1 MSHIKIRGG
10 HSLHGEIEVQGAKN
24 AALPI
29 IAASVL
35 NNGMVRLRRCPQIM
49 DVHHML
55 RILQQSGARIMWDD
69 GDVWVKTDQMDTVAV
84 SSLDAGKMRSSIIL
98 LGALLGRGQEVTM
111 PYPGGCTI
119 GARPIDWHI
128 DALRKMNVQINLK
141 ENKIECK
148 TTGLKGNRIE
158 LPYPS
163 VGVTENILL
172 AAVLADGVTE
182 IIHAAMEPEIADLC
196 RFLKKSGAC
205 IEGEGTE
212 RIRIKGV
219 KTLHDTEYTIMADRI
234 AAGTYMAA
242 AAAVGG
248 EIVLKGIH
256 IENVRAV
263 ADVLVESGC
272 GLIIYKESIKIMS
285 VGRVEPEKGFD
296 MAVEACNILKKNNFS
311 IKWYIVGDGT
321 ERKKLEEKIDKYGLK
336 DTFYILGFKEN
347 PYAYLAQGD
356 IYVQPSRFEG
366 KSIAIDEAKIM
377 NMPIVLTNFNTAKY
391 QIDNNKTG
399 VIVDMNAQ
407 SLAYGIEKLI
417 TNTKLKEN
425 LINNLS
431 IKEFGN
437 EEEIDKLY
445 ELI

>member
-1 MSHIKIRGG
+1 
-10 HSLHGEIEVQGAKN
+10 
-24 AALPI
+24 
-29 IAASVL
+29 
-35 NNGMVRLRRCPQIM
+35 
-49 DVHHML
+49 
-55 RILQQSGARIMWDD
+55 
-69 GDVWVKTDQMDTVAV
+69 
-84 SSLDAGKMRSSIIL
+84 
-98 LGALLGRGQEVTM
+98 
-111 PYPGGCTI
+111 
-119 GARPIDWHI
+119 
-128 DALRKMNVQINLK
+128 
-141 ENKIECK
+141 
-148 TTGLKGNRIE
+148 
-158 LPYPS
+158 
-163 VGVTENILL
+163 
-172 AAVLADGVTE
+172 
-182 IIHAAMEPEIADLC
+182 
-196 RFLKKSGAC
+196 
-205 IEGEGTE
+205 
-212 RIRIKGV
+212 
-219 KTLHDTEYTIMADRI
+219 
-234 AAGTYMAA
+234 
-242 AAAVGG
+242 
-248 EIVLKGIH
+248 
-256 IENVRAV
+256 
-263 ADVLVESGC
+263 
-272 GLIIYKESIKIMS
+272 
-285 VGRVEPEKGFD
+285 

>member
-1 MSHIKIRGG
+1 MKKILFVMNDLECGGAQKALISILETINYEKYEVDLCLFKHKGDFLKLIPKTVNLLPEVKYYRYFEQGIGVSIRELIKM
-10 HSLHGEIEVQGAKN
+10 KKFN
-24 AALPI
+24 
-29 IAASVL
+29 IA
-35 NNGMVRLRRCPQIM
+35 IK
-49 DVHHML
+49 
-55 RILQQSGARIMWDD
+55 RIMA
-69 GDVWVKTDQMDTVAV
+69 GKVYKIEKV
-84 SSLDAGKMRSSIIL
+84 SSVAEQKVWKYTKKVLGDINKEYDAAIGFMERTPIYYIIDNVKSNKKIGWIHTDYRKLNADKEFDKKYFNELDYL
-98 LGALLGRGQEVTM
+98 VTISDD
-111 PYPGGCTI
+111 CVNI
-119 GARPIDWHI
+119 
-128 DALRKMNVQINLK
+128 LK
-141 ENKIECK
+141 EEFPKISK
-148 TTGLKGNRIE
+148 KLKVIN
-158 LPYPS
+158 
-163 VGVTENILL
+163 NIVSSTL
-172 AAVLADGVTE
+172 
-182 IIHAAMEPEIADLC
+182 I
-196 RFLKKSGAC
+196 KKLSK
-205 IEGEGTE
+205 E
-212 RIRIKGV
+212 K
-219 KTLHDTEYTIMADRI
+219 
-234 AAGTYMAA
+234 
-242 AAAVGG
+242 
-248 EIVLKGIH
+248 IVLPS
-256 IENVRAV
+256 
-263 ADVLVESGC
+263 DS
-272 GLIIYKESIKIMS
+272 KESIKIMS

-347 PYAYLAQGD
+347 PYSYLAQGD

>member
-35 NNGMVRLRRCPQIM
+35 NNGTVHLRRCPQIM

-55 RILQQSGARIMWDD
+55 RILQQSGAGIMWDD
-69 GDVWVKTDQMDTVAV
+69 GDVWIKTDQMDTVAV
-84 SSLDAGKMRSSIIL
+84 SSLDAGKMRSSIIR

-128 DALRKMNVQINLK
+128 DALRKMNVQIDLK

-272 GLIIYKESIKIMS
+272 GLIIYKESIKIIAPSMLLA
-285 VGRVEPEKGFD
+285 VKEIETEPYPGFPTDMQSQMLACLCQARGDSTVTEHIFENRYKVVPELIRMGGNITVDQRRAVIHGPCRMHGEK
-296 MAVEACNILKKNNFS
+296 VEAKELRGGAALVIAGLAAEGETVIHGSEHIERGYQDICRDLGQLGAEICC
-311 IKWYIVGDGT
+311 ITDHT
-321 ERKKLEEKIDKYGLK
+321 ERRWE
-336 DTFYILGFKEN
+336 
-347 PYAYLAQGD
+347 
-356 IYVQPSRFEG
+356 
-366 KSIAIDEAKIM
+366 
-377 NMPIVLTNFNTAKY
+377 
-391 QIDNNKTG
+391 DN
-399 VIVDMNAQ
+399 
-407 SLAYGIEKLI
+407 
-417 TNTKLKEN
+417 
-425 LINNLS
+425 
-431 IKEFGN
+431 
-437 EEEIDKLY
+437 
-445 ELI
+445 